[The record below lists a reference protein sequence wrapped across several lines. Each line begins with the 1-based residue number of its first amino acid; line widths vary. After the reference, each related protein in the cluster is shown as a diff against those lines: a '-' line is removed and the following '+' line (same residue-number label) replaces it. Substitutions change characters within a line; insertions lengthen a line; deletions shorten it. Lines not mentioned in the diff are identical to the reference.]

1 VGSANH
7 GSTLLLFKEK
17 EVGINEG
24 HIIFICLYL
33 SISPFTRRNHT
44 WNLKMML
51 SFLIGSQKK
60 KKKASSR
67 MESAAEEA
75 EIAIAEVVMGQLIL
89 VDLVIINLFSNLIF
103 PF

>member
-1 VGSANH
+1 VGSANR

-33 SISPFTRRNHT
+33 SVSPFTRSNHT
-44 WNLKMML
+44 WKLK
-51 SFLIGSQKK
+51 
-60 KKKASSR
+60 
-67 MESAAEEA
+67 
-75 EIAIAEVVMGQLIL
+75 MGQLIL
-89 VDLVIINLFSNLIF
+89 VDLFIINLFSNLIF